1 MRFLLDTNVLSEPLK
16 ARPNERIVRHLAL
29 HEGHAAMAAVSWHEL
44 RFGVERMPAGKRRD
58 AFREAIVRLRAHYP
72 VFDYDAAS
80 ADWHARE
87 RARLEAKGRHAEYAD
102 GQIAAIAA
110 TQQLTLV
117 TANARDF
124 RHYQGVAV
132 VDWSR

>member
-1 MRFLLDTNVLSEPLK
+1 
-16 ARPNERIVRHLAL
+16 
-29 HEGHAAMAAVSWHEL
+29 MAALSWHEL
-44 RFGVERMPAGKRRD
+44 RFGVERMVAGNRRD
-58 AFREAIVRLRAHYP
+58 ALREAIARLRAHYP
-72 VFDYDAAS
+72 ILDYDAAS

-87 RARLEAKGRHAEYAD
+87 RARLEAKGRHLEFAD

-124 RHYQGVAV
+124 RHYHGLTV

>member
-16 ARPNERIVRHLAL
+16 ARPSQLVVRKLAL
-29 HEGHAAMAAVSWHEL
+29 HEGHAAMAAISWHEL
-44 RFGVERMPAGKRRD
+44 RFGVERMAAGKRRD
-58 AFREAIVRLRAHYP
+58 AFNEAVARLRARYP
-72 VFDYDAAS
+72 VLDYDAAA

-87 RARLEAKGRHAEYAD
+87 RARLEAKGRQVEWAD

-110 TQQLTLV
+110 VQHLTLV

-124 RHYQGVAV
+124 QHYRGLTV

>member
-16 ARPNERIVRHLAL
+16 TRPNERVVRQLRL
-29 HEGHAAMAAVSWHEL
+29 HEGHVGMAAISWHEL

-58 AFREAIVRLRAHYP
+58 AFREAVARLRVHYP

-80 ADWHARE
+80 AEWHARE
-87 RARLEAKGRHAEYAD
+87 RARLEAKGRQAEYAD
-102 GQIAAIAA
+102 GQIAAVAA

-124 RHYQGVAV
+124 RHFDGLAV